1 MVAKVALNLMKDQ
14 GQRFEGQICRKNRA
28 EGASGHSL
36 EVKEE
41 KELGTDRTKRQALI
55 KQHPEQESQAEK
67 VMCILLQ
74 RA

>member
-1 MVAKVALNLMKDQ
+1 MRAKSA
-14 GQRFEGQICRKNRA
+14 GTNRA

-55 KQHPEQESQAEK
+55 KQHPEQESQAKK